1 MTSFSVTFD
10 VDPMIKRLDALKAV
24 QVPFAASLALN
35 RVAKNARDELRKQM
49 KSTFNNPE
57 PVPFTLNSVFIKS
70 STKSDLRAKVG
81 LKEFAAKGNPA
92 SKYLLPQ
99 IAGGPAYATR
109 FQKSLR
115 FKRILEKDEYAI
127 PTQSDYLRRDKKYG
141 NVTPGQYTQILYGL
155 QAFRDSSAF
164 SYQKHSKSKKQVG
177 YEAITTRYYNEN
189 RGSKLGDNRG
199 LYPGIYLRTKR
210 AIEDK
215 ESALFWITK
224 TPIFQP
230 KFPLVEIASN
240 RVRKDWDKEF
250 GKALAEAI
258 ATAR

>member
-49 KSTFNNPE
+49 DNTYDK

-92 SKYLLPQ
+92 SKYLLPT
-99 IAGGPAYATR
+99 ITGGPAYATR

-115 FKRILEKDEYAI
+115 VKGILAPNEFAI
-127 PTQSDYLRRDKKYG
+127 PTQSDYLNTNKYG
-141 NVTPGQYTQILYGL
+141 NVRPSQYTAILYSLG
-155 QAFRDSSAF
+155 AFRDSSAF
-164 SYQKHSKSKKQVG
+164 VYTKNAKRKNAMNKYFARTTAMYNNDRNSKF
-177 YEAITTRYYNEN
+177 
-189 RGSKLGDNRG
+189 
-199 LYPGIYLRTKR
+199 YPGIYIDNDQ
-210 AIEDK
+210 AFVDK
-215 ESALFWITK
+215 ESALFWITR
-224 TPIFQP
+224 TP
-230 KFPLVEIASN
+230 KGKGNFPLVDIASA
-240 RVRKDWDKEF
+240 RVRRDWNKEF
-250 GKALAEAI
+250 GRALAEAI

>member
-35 RVAKNARDELRKQM
+35 RVAKNARDELRSQM
-49 KSTFNNPE
+49 KTTFDN

-115 FKRILEKDEYAI
+115 FKGILQKDEYAI
-127 PTQSDYLRRDKKYG
+127 PTQSDYLRRNKYG

-164 SYQKHSKSKKQVG
+164 AYKKHSKNKKQVT
-177 YEAITTRYYNEN
+177 YEHITTKQYIDN
-189 RGSKLGDNRG
+189 RGSKLGDKRG
-199 LYPGIYLRTKR
+199 LYPGIYLRTKA
-210 AIEDK
+210 AIESQ

-224 TPIFQP
+224 SPIFQP